1 MADLILEIIEG
12 GEPGRQVELVDSVE
26 FGRDASAG
34 VTIEDDQVSR
44 RHARISVQGG
54 QAVAED
60 LGSTNGT
67 YVNDQPISG
76 PRPLGPGDKIRVGG
90 TVLELRT
97 TQQVSIQATA
107 VRPVP
112 DVTAV
117 GQGVLQPASAAEL
130 APAPA
135 AASDA
140 PRVSERE
147 PGFVPDEVVEGA
159 DADARSDYNAIA
171 RLVDPK
177 VKQQTNIA
185 VIALLGAAGIAV
197 LIAFGLK

>member
-1 MADLILEIIEG
+1 MADLILGIIEG

-26 FGRDASAG
+26 LGRDASAS

-54 QAVAED
+54 QAAVED

-67 YVNDQPISG
+67 YVNDQPIAG
-76 PRPLGPGDKIRVGG
+76 QRPLQAGDKIRIGG

-97 TQQVSIQATA
+97 TQQVQIQATA
-107 VRPVP
+107 VRPIP
-112 DVTAV
+112 QVTAV
-117 GQGVLQPASAAEL
+117 GQGVLQPATAAEL
-130 APAPA
+130 GPAPA
-135 AASDA
+135 ASSDA
-140 PRVSERE
+140 PRVAERA
-147 PGFVPDEVVEGA
+147 PGFVPDEVVQDA

-177 VKQQTNIA
+177 VKQQTNVA